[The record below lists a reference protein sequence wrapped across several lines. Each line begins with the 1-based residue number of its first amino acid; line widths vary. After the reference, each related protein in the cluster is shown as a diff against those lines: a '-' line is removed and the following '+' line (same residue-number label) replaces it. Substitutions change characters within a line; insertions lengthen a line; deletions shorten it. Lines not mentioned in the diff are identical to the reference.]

1 MKNGQKSGVRGQ
13 AWFPRAAGVGLA
25 VMLIVSSAPGTSG
38 QTLQEIQQQLQLTQ
52 RQQRQLQIQ
61 LDEAQ
66 KARDQQAARARDL
79 EGQVRNLS
87 GQEASLNAQVRD
99 LSSRLAKLYKESRD
113 VQDLRDQTQV
123 QVQAAQSE
131 IKRLSAIIE
140 QQKRDVQTLMT
151 LVDRERSNRYVKLLA
166 RADNIYDL
174 MVKSRDL
181 NSFVGQDLRVI
192 DALNTNV
199 SLLATKQT
207 ELQREV
213 ARLNAYQRQLVQ
225 KQTAI
230 QQDRA
235 ALNNRVAQL
244 RRTRTGQQV
253 VLYNVYQVQHQT
265 GSAITGIVS
274 GIAQQRAK
282 ARALEQQGQSIRAQI
297 AREARKRA
305 EAERRRRLAAAQA
318 AQAAQTGGRN
328 TGDGGNRPDPT
339 PRDFVRLPAS
349 IGAFTFPVAG
359 GSIAGEFDGE
369 YMTIRAPSA
378 GAAVMAAQEG
388 QVSEVRFV
396 QANSGFTVV
405 IAHTE
410 SLYTAYQ
417 NLQEPNVRIGQRV
430 AAGTVIGNVGGG
442 FLYPA
447 DELYFQV
454 FRITTTGDAVPVNP
468 RRFF

>member
-1 MKNGQKSGVRGQ
+1 MSKNRRGWTL
-13 AWFPRAAGVGLA
+13 ARAASIGLV

-52 RQQRQLQIQ
+52 RQQQQLQLQ

-66 KARDQQAARARDL
+66 KARDQQTAKARDL

-99 LSSRLAKLYKESRD
+99 LSNRLAKLSKESRD

-140 QQKRDVQTLMT
+140 QQKHDVQTLMT
-151 LVDRERSNRYVKLLA
+151 LVDRERSNRYIKLLA

-199 SLLATKQT
+199 NLLATKQT

-265 GSAITGIVS
+265 GSQITGIVS

-297 AREARKRA
+297 AREARARA
-305 EAERRRRLAAAQA
+305 EAERKRKLAAAQNA
-318 AQAAQTGGRN
+318 GGN
-328 TGDGGNRPDPT
+328 TGDNGGRTPPPPDS
-339 PRDFVRLPAS
+339 RNFLRLPAS

-369 YMTIRAPSA
+369 YMTVRAPSE
-378 GAAVMAAQEG
+378 GAQVMAAQEG
-388 QVSEVRFV
+388 QVADVRFV
-396 QANSGFTVV
+396 QANSGYTVV

-410 SLYTAYQ
+410 SLYTAYA
-417 NLQEPNVRIGQRV
+417 NLQAPNVRSGQLV
-430 AAGTVIGNVGGG
+430 SAGTVIGNVGGG
-442 FLYPA
+442 FLFPA
-447 DELYFQV
+447 DVLYFQV
-454 FRITTTGDAVPVNP
+454 LRVTTDGAVVPVNP

>member
-1 MKNGQKSGVRGQ
+1 MKNTQRSGVRGQ
-13 AWFPRAAGVGLA
+13 GWNLVRVASIGL
-25 VMLIVSSAPGTSG
+25 VVTLIVSSAPGTSG

-52 RQQRQLQIQ
+52 RQQQQLQQQ

-66 KARDQQAARARDL
+66 KARDQQTAKARDL

-99 LSSRLAKLYKESRD
+99 LSSRLAKLFKESRD
-113 VQDLRDQTQV
+113 VQALRDQTQI

-140 QQKRDVQTLMT
+140 QQKKDVQTLMT
-151 LVDRERSNRYVKLLA
+151 LVDRERSNRYIKLLA
-166 RADNIYDL
+166 RANNIYDL

-199 SLLATKQT
+199 SLLAAKQT

-265 GSAITGIVS
+265 GSQITGIVS

-297 AREARKRA
+297 AREARRRA

-318 AQAAQTGGRN
+318 AQTGGRN
-328 TGDGGNRPDPT
+328 TGDNGTRPDP
-339 PRDFVRLPAS
+339 PPANFVRLPDS
-349 IGAFTFPVAG
+349 IGTFTFPVAG
-359 GSIAGEFDGE
+359 GSITGEFDGE
-369 YMTIRAPSA
+369 YMTIRAPSE
-378 GAAVMAAQEG
+378 GAQVMAVQEG
-388 QVSEVRFV
+388 QVITAQLV
-396 QANSGFTVV
+396 QANSGYTVV

-410 SLYTAYQ
+410 SLYTVYA

-430 AAGTVIGNVGGG
+430 SLGTVIGNVGGG

-447 DELYFQV
+447 DVLYFQV
-454 FRITTTGDAVPVNP
+454 LRVTTDGNAVPVNP

>member
-1 MKNGQKSGVRGQ
+1 
-13 AWFPRAAGVGLA
+13 
-25 VMLIVSSAPGTSG
+25 
-38 QTLQEIQQQLQLTQ
+38 
-52 RQQRQLQIQ
+52 
-61 LDEAQ
+61 
-66 KARDQQAARARDL
+66 
-79 EGQVRNLS
+79 
-87 GQEASLNAQVRD
+87 LNAQVRD
-99 LSSRLAKLYKESRD
+99 LSSRLAKLFKESRD
-113 VQDLRDQTQV
+113 VQDLRDQTQI

-151 LVDRERSNRYVKLLA
+151 LVDRERSNRYIKLLA
-166 RADNIYDL
+166 RANNIYDL

-265 GSAITGIVS
+265 GSQITGIVS

-297 AREARKRA
+297 AREARRRA
-305 EAERRRRLAAAQA
+305 EEERKRRLAAAQA
-318 AQAAQTGGRN
+318 GGGN
-328 TGDGGNRPDPT
+328 TGDNGGRADP
-339 PRDFVRLPAS
+339 PSRNFVRLPDS

-359 GSIAGEFDGE
+359 GSITGEFDGE
-369 YMTIRAPSA
+369 YMTIRAPSE
-378 GAAVMAAQEG
+378 GAQVVAVQEG
-388 QVSEVRFV
+388 QVITAQLV
-396 QANSGFTVV
+396 QANSGYTVV

-410 SLYTAYQ
+410 SLYTVYA

-430 AAGTVIGNVGGG
+430 SLGTIIGNVGGG

-447 DELYFQV
+447 DVLYFQV
-454 FRITTTGDAVPVNP
+454 LRVTTDGNAVPVNP